1 MGAGVAQVI
10 VGVVGGGGPTEPIPV
25 PFNVMLCVAD
35 DALSE
40 LSVRVSVSL
49 RVPVVVGK
57 KSMLRLQLAFAASEK
72 LDVQSG
78 GVPLPVARVK
88 SAGRVRPGATAVSA
102 ALPKFSTVTV
112 CGLSLL
118 VEPTFVEA
126 KLNDGGAPAKSSF
139 STRVLLTSDI

>member
-57 KSMLRLQLAFAASEK
+57 KSMLRLQLAFAAS
-72 LDVQSG
+72 
-78 GVPLPVARVK
+78 
-88 SAGRVRPGATAVSA
+88 
-102 ALPKFSTVTV
+102 
-112 CGLSLL
+112 
-118 VEPTFVEA
+118 
-126 KLNDGGAPAKSSF
+126 
-139 STRVLLTSDI
+139 